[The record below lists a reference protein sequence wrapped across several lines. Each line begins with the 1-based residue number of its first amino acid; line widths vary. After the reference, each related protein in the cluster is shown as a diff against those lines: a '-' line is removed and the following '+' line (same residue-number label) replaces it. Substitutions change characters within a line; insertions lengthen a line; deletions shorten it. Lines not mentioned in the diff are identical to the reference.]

1 MRRQIAEKWF
11 VAVLI
16 GIQVLVLFLFACQK
30 KGYFI
35 DEIYSWGLSNGYY
48 KPFITSYDTI
58 FEHWLDGEEFQDY
71 MTVQQGERFSYASV
85 YDNQTQDVHTIW
97 RCIPYVRLCQII
109 TTNGREFC

>member
-58 FEHWLDGEEFQDY
+58 FEYWLDGEEFQDY
-71 MTVQQGERFSYASV
+71 MTVQQGEKFSYASV
-85 YDNQTQDVHTIW
+85 YDNQTQDVHPPLYYMSMHTI
-97 RCIPYVRLCQII
+97 
-109 TTNGREFC
+109 